1 MRALVLHAPGKWGWE
16 DIQEPDGEGVLVR
29 VQQVGICGTDYQA
42 IRGCQPFFTY
52 PRRLGHEISVQVLES
67 AGDLVHGM
75 YCAVNPYM
83 FCADCQA
90 CKRGDTNC
98 CYELRVLGIH
108 QDGAFTRLMRLPS
121 FSLHPSASLPP
132 TVLALVEPLV
142 VGYHAVKRARISAQ
156 DQVLVVGQG
165 PIGLA
170 CALMAKAMGADLAVM
185 DIREDR
191 RQSGLRLTERA
202 LAPGKNP
209 EIVVRE
215 AFDGDLPVTVI
226 EATGNRA
233 AVHQSYQLV
242 ASGGTLV
249 FVGLYVGNFEFDD
262 PDFHRR
268 ELTLRASRNGTHDD
282 FCAVMSLLENGTVD
296 PSWFIT
302 DQISFNEVPDRI
314 GSLDGARGCIKAMV
328 DMNAAC

>member
-1 MRALVLHAPGKWGWE
+1 MRALVLHAPEKWAWE
-16 DIQEPDGEGVLVR
+16 DVPEPDGEGVLVR
-29 VQQVGICGTDYQA
+29 VEQVGICGTDYQA

-67 AGDLVHGM
+67 AGDLAPGT

-98 CYELRVLGIH
+98 CCKLRVLGIH
-108 QDGAFTRLMRLPS
+108 QDGAFTRIMRLPAS
-121 FSLHPSASLPP
+121 SLHPSDSLPP
-132 TVLALVEPLV
+132 AILALVEPLV
-142 VGYHAVKRARISAQ
+142 VGYHAVKRARIGAR

-165 PIGLA
+165 PIGLS
-170 CALMAKAMGADLAVM
+170 CALMAKALGANLAVM

-191 RQSGLRLTERA
+191 RQSGRRLTKRV
-202 LAPGKNP
+202 LTPGENS

-242 ASGGTLV
+242 APGGTLV
-249 FVGLYVGNFEFDD
+249 FVGLYIGSFEFDD

-282 FCAVMSLLENGTVD
+282 FCAVMSLLETGTIY

-302 DQISFNEVPDRI
+302 NQIPFTEVPDRI
-314 GSLDGARGCIKAMV
+314 KALDGALGCIKAIV